1 MKIPNFFRRVFRSQN
16 PPPDLEE
23 CPDLQHAWSLSARL
37 AAVSDLYVLI
47 VPSDLADLIKE
58 AKMLHPEAAHHAVR
72 RDAAVR
78 EWTDSAKQSESP

>member
-23 CPDLQHAWSLSARL
+23 CPDLQQAWSLSARL

-58 AKMLHPEAAHHAVR
+58 AKMLHPEIAHHAVR

-78 EWTDSAKQSESP
+78 DWAARAKQSENL